1 MPATAVLDVQGL
13 RRRFG
18 STEAVAG
25 VDLRVAAGETVA
37 LLGPNGAGKSTTL
50 AMILGL
56 QSPTAGQVTVG
67 GRTPRQAVADGLVG
81 AMLQTGAG
89 SGLPSGTRV
98 GELVRFVASLYPAP
112 LSPPAVLRHAGLA
125 SLAERKLDRLSGGEL
140 QRVRFALA
148 ICADPRLLILD
159 EPTVGLD
166 VPSQRSFWETVRAFG
181 AGGCAVLFATHY
193 LAEAAETA
201 GRVVVLHK
209 GYVVADGTV
218 DEIRRTVTIRR
229 VRFRAPGTDAGV
241 LRAPVFP
248 SWLQDIAKVLPT
260 YRLADLGRA
269 AVTGHA
275 LNPADI
281 AVPVAWTLLFGV
293 IAAWRYRGDQQRLIG

>member
-1 MPATAVLDVQGL
+1 MRPVPAPAMLDVQGL

-56 QSPTAGQVTVG
+56 LPATAGKVTID

-81 AMLQTGAG
+81 ALLQSGAG

-98 GELVRFVASLYPAP
+98 GELVGFVASLYPAP
-112 LSPPAVLRHAGLA
+112 LAPTAVLRHAGLT
-125 SLAERKLDRLSGGEL
+125 SLAGQRLGRLSGGER

-148 ICADPRLLILD
+148 ICANPRLLILD

-166 VPSQRSFWETVRAFG
+166 VPSRRAFWATVRAF
-181 AGGCAVLFATHY
+181 AAEGCAVLFATHY

-209 GYVVADGTV
+209 GRVAVDGTV
-218 DEIRRTVTIRR
+218 DEIRRTVAIRT
-229 VRFRAPGTDAGV
+229 VRFRAPGAGPGA
-241 LRAPVFP
+241 LRALPAVEQVR
-248 SWLQDIAKVLPT
+248 QDGDVISLDSIDADATVRGLVGSGTPFT
-260 YRLADLGRA
+260 DLEVTSAGLEDAFLALTSEEYA
-269 AVTGHA
+269 
-275 LNPADI
+275 
-281 AVPVAWTLLFGV
+281 
-293 IAAWRYRGDQQRLIG
+293 

>member
-1 MPATAVLDVQGL
+1 MTMPATTILDVQGL

-56 QSPTAGQVTVG
+56 LPATAGQVTID
-67 GRTPRQAVADGLVG
+67 GRTPRQAVADGKVG
-81 AMLQTGAG
+81 ALLQSGAG

-98 GELVRFVASLYPAP
+98 GELVGFVASLYPAP
-112 LSPPAVLRHAGLA
+112 LAPLDVLRHARLT
-125 SLAERKLDRLSGGEL
+125 SLAGHRLDRLSGGEL

-166 VPSQRSFWETVRAFG
+166 VPSRRAFWETVRAF
-181 AGGCAVLFATHY
+181 AAEGCAVLFATHY

-209 GYVVADGTV
+209 GRVAADGTV
-218 DEIRRTVTIRR
+218 DEIRRTVAIRT
-229 VRFRAPGTDAGV
+229 VRFRAPDAGPGTLRALPAVEQVRQDGDVISLDSTDADATVRGLV
-241 LRAPVFP
+241 GSGTPFTDLEVTSAGLEDAF
-248 SWLQDIAKVLPT
+248 
-260 YRLADLGRA
+260 LALTSEEYA
-269 AVTGHA
+269 
-275 LNPADI
+275 
-281 AVPVAWTLLFGV
+281 
-293 IAAWRYRGDQQRLIG
+293 

>member
-56 QSPTAGQVTVG
+56 LSPTAGKVTVG
-67 GRTPRQAVADGLVG
+67 GRTPRQAVAGGLVG
-81 AMLQTGAG
+81 ALLQSGAG
-89 SGLPSGTRV
+89 SGLPPGTRV

-112 LSPPAVLRHAGLA
+112 LSSPAVLRHAGLA
-125 SLAERKLDRLSGGEL
+125 SLAGRRVDRLSGGEL

-159 EPTVGLD
+159 EPTVGFD
-166 VPSQRSFWETVRAFG
+166 VPAQRSFWETVRAF
-181 AGGCAVLFATHY
+181 AAEGCAVLFATHY
-193 LAEAAETA
+193 LAEAAESA
-201 GRVVVLHK
+201 GRVVVLHQ
-209 GYVVADGTV
+209 GHVVADGTV
-218 DEIRRTVTIRR
+218 DEIRRTVAIRR
-229 VRFRAPGTDAGV
+229 VRFRAPDTETGA
-241 LRAPVFP
+241 LRA
-248 SWLQDIAKVLPT
+248 LPAVQEVRQADGVISLDST
-260 YRLADLGRA
+260 DSDATVRGLVRSGATFTDLEVTSAGLADAFL
-269 AVTGHA
+269 A
-275 LNPADI
+275 LTCEEPA
-281 AVPVAWTLLFGV
+281 
-293 IAAWRYRGDQQRLIG
+293 

>member
-1 MPATAVLDVQGL
+1 MPTMAILDAQGL

-56 QSPTAGQVTVG
+56 LSPTAG
-67 GRTPRQAVADGLVG
+67 QAVADGLVG
-81 AMLQTGAG
+81 AMLQSGAG
-89 SGLPSGTRV
+89 SGLPSRTRV
-98 GELVRFVASLYPAP
+98 GELIRFVASLYPAP
-112 LSPPAVLRHAGLA
+112 LPVPAVLQHAGLT
-125 SLAERKLDRLSGGEL
+125 SLAGRLVDRLSGGEL

-166 VPSQRSFWETVRAFG
+166 VPSQRSFWETVRAF
-181 AGGCAVLFATHY
+181 AAEGCAVLFATHY

-201 GRVVVLHK
+201 GRVVVLHR
-209 GYVVADGTV
+209 GHVVADGTV
-218 DEIRRTVTIRR
+218 DEIRRTATRR
-229 VRFRAPGTDAGV
+229 VRFRAPDADAGA
-241 LRAPVFP
+241 LRA
-248 SWLQDIAKVLPT
+248 LPAVQQVQQADGVISLDST
-260 YRLADLGRA
+260 DSDATVRGLVRSGATFTDLEVTSAGLADAFL
-269 AVTGHA
+269 A
-275 LNPADI
+275 LTREEPA
-281 AVPVAWTLLFGV
+281 
-293 IAAWRYRGDQQRLIG
+293 

>member
-1 MPATAVLDVQGL
+1 MSTTAILDVQGL

-25 VDLRVAAGETVA
+25 VDLHVTAGETVA

-56 QSPTAGQVTVG
+56 LSPTAGQVTVG
-67 GRTPRQAVADGLVG
+67 GRAPRQAVAGGLVG
-81 AMLQTGAG
+81 AMLQSGAG

-98 GELVRFVASLYPAP
+98 GELVSFVASLYRAP
-112 LSPPAVLRHAGLA
+112 LSPAAVLRHAGLV
-125 SLAERKLDRLSGGEL
+125 SLAGHSLHRLSGGEL

-159 EPTVGLD
+159 EPTVGFD
-166 VPSQRSFWETVRAFG
+166 VPAQRSFWETVRAFA

-201 GRVVVLHK
+201 GRVVVLHQ
-209 GYVVADGTV
+209 GHVAADGTV
-218 DEIRRTVTIRR
+218 DEIRRTVAIRT
-229 VRFRAPGTDAGV
+229 VRFRAPDAGPGALRALPAVEQVRQDGDVISLDSTDADATVRGLV
-241 LRAPVFP
+241 GSGTAFTDLEVTSAGLEDAF
-248 SWLQDIAKVLPT
+248 
-260 YRLADLGRA
+260 LALTSEEYA
-269 AVTGHA
+269 
-275 LNPADI
+275 
-281 AVPVAWTLLFGV
+281 
-293 IAAWRYRGDQQRLIG
+293 

>member
-1 MPATAVLDVQGL
+1 MTMPATILDVQGL

-56 QSPTAGQVTVG
+56 LPATAGQVTID

-81 AMLQTGAG
+81 ALLQSGAG

-98 GELVRFVASLYPAP
+98 GELVGFVASLYPAP
-112 LSPPAVLRHAGLA
+112 LAPPAVLRHAGLA
-125 SLAERKLDRLSGGEL
+125 SLAGHRLHRLSGGER

-148 ICADPRLLILD
+148 ICGDPRLLILD

-166 VPSQRSFWETVRAFG
+166 VPSRRAFWKTVRAF
-181 AGGCAVLFATHY
+181 AAEGCAVLFATHY
-193 LAEAAETA
+193 LAEAAESA

-209 GYVVADGTV
+209 GHVAADGTV
-218 DEIRRTVTIRR
+218 DEIRRTVAIRT
-229 VRFRAPGTDAGV
+229 VRFRAPDAGPGAPRALRALPAVEQVRQDGYVISLDSTDADATVRGLV
-241 LRAPVFP
+241 GSGTAF
-248 SWLQDIAKVLPT
+248 T
-260 YRLADLGRA
+260 DLE
-269 AVTGHA
+269 VTGAGLEDAFLA
-275 LNPADI
+275 LTSEEYA
-281 AVPVAWTLLFGV
+281 
-293 IAAWRYRGDQQRLIG
+293 

>member
-1 MPATAVLDVQGL
+1 MPAASILDVQGL

-56 QSPTAGQVTVG
+56 LPATAGQVTID
-67 GRTPRQAVADGLVG
+67 GRTPRQAVAGGLVG
-81 AMLQTGAG
+81 ALLQSGAG
-89 SGLPSGTRV
+89 SGLPSGTQV
-98 GELVRFVASLYPAP
+98 GELVGFVASLYPAP
-112 LSPPAVLRHAGLA
+112 LAPPAVLRHAGLT
-125 SLAERKLDRLSGGEL
+125 SLAGHRLDRLSGGER

-166 VPSQRSFWETVRAFG
+166 VPSRRAFWATVRAF
-181 AGGCAVLFATHY
+181 AAEGCAVLFATHY

-209 GYVVADGTV
+209 GHVAADGTV
-218 DEIRRTVTIRR
+218 DEIRRTVATRT
-229 VRFRAPGTDAGV
+229 VRFRAPDAGPGALRALPAVEQVRQDGDVISLDSTDADATVRGLV
-241 LRAPVFP
+241 GSGTAF
-248 SWLQDIAKVLPT
+248 T
-260 YRLADLGRA
+260 DLE
-269 AVTGHA
+269 VTGAGLEDAFLA
-275 LNPADI
+275 LTSEECA
-281 AVPVAWTLLFGV
+281 
-293 IAAWRYRGDQQRLIG
+293 

>member
-1 MPATAVLDVQGL
+1 MPATILDVQGL

-56 QSPTAGQVTVG
+56 LPATDGQVTID
-67 GRTPRQAVADGLVG
+67 GRAPRQAVADGLVG
-81 AMLQTGAG
+81 ALLQSGAG

-98 GELVRFVASLYPAP
+98 GELVGFVASLYPAP
-112 LSPPAVLRHAGLA
+112 LAPPAVLRHAGLA
-125 SLAERKLDRLSGGEL
+125 SLAGHRLHRLSGGER

-148 ICADPRLLILD
+148 ICGDPRLLILD

-166 VPSQRSFWETVRAFG
+166 VPSRRAFWKTVRAF
-181 AGGCAVLFATHY
+181 AAEGCAVLFATHY

-209 GYVVADGTV
+209 GHVAADGTV
-218 DEIRRTVTIRR
+218 DEIRRTVAIRT
-229 VRFRAPGTDAGV
+229 VRFRAADAGPGAQRALRALPAVEQVRQDGYVISLDSTDADATVRGLV
-241 LRAPVFP
+241 GSGTAF
-248 SWLQDIAKVLPT
+248 T
-260 YRLADLGRA
+260 DLE
-269 AVTGHA
+269 VTGAGLEDAFLA
-275 LNPADI
+275 LTSEEYA
-281 AVPVAWTLLFGV
+281 
-293 IAAWRYRGDQQRLIG
+293 

>member
-1 MPATAVLDVQGL
+1 MPATAILAVQGL

-18 STEAVAG
+18 ATEAVAG

-56 QSPTAGQVTVG
+56 LSPTAGQVTVC

-81 AMLQTGAG
+81 ALLQSGAG
-89 SGLPSGTRV
+89 SGLPAGTRV
-98 GELVRFVASLYPAP
+98 GELVGFVASLYPAP
-112 LSPPAVLRHAGLA
+112 LARPAVLRHAGLT
-125 SLAERKLDRLSGGEL
+125 SLAGRRVDRLSGGEL

-166 VPSQRSFWETVRAFG
+166 VPSQRSFWETVRAF
-181 AGGCAVLFATHY
+181 AAEGCAVLFATHY

-201 GRVVVLHK
+201 GRVIVLHQ
-209 GYVVADGTV
+209 GHVAADGTV
-218 DEIRRTVTIRR
+218 DEIRRTVAIRR
-229 VRFRAPGTDAGV
+229 VRFRAADTDAGT
-241 LRAPVFP
+241 LRA
-248 SWLQDIAKVLPT
+248 LP
-260 YRLADLGRA
+260 
-269 AVTGHA
+269 AVQQVRQEG
-275 LNPADI
+275 
-281 AVPVAWTLLFGV
+281 GV
-293 IAAWRYRGDQQRLIG
+293 ISLDSTDADATVRGLVRSGAAFTDLEVTSAGLEDAFLALTSEEYA

>member
-1 MPATAVLDVQGL
+1 MPTMAILDAQGL

-56 QSPTAGQVTVG
+56 LSPTAGQVTVG
-67 GRTPRQAVADGLVG
+67 GRAPRQAVADGLVG
-81 AMLQTGAG
+81 AMLQSGAG
-89 SGLPSGTRV
+89 SGLPSRTRV
-98 GELVRFVASLYPAP
+98 GELIRFVASLYPAP
-112 LSPPAVLRHAGLA
+112 LPVPAVLQHAGLT
-125 SLAERKLDRLSGGEL
+125 SLAGRLVDRLSGGEL

-166 VPSQRSFWETVRAFG
+166 VPSQRSFWETVRAF
-181 AGGCAVLFATHY
+181 AAEGCAVLFATHY

-201 GRVVVLHK
+201 GRVVVLHR
-209 GYVVADGTV
+209 GHVVADGTV
-218 DEIRRTVTIRR
+218 DEIRRTATRR
-229 VRFRAPGTDAGV
+229 VRFRAPDANAGA
-241 LRAPVFP
+241 LRA
-248 SWLQDIAKVLPT
+248 LPAVQQVRQADGVISLDST
-260 YRLADLGRA
+260 DSDATVRGLVRSGASFTDLEVTSAGLADAFL
-269 AVTGHA
+269 A
-275 LNPADI
+275 LTREEPA
-281 AVPVAWTLLFGV
+281 
-293 IAAWRYRGDQQRLIG
+293 

>member
-1 MPATAVLDVQGL
+1 MPTTAILDVQGL

-18 STEAVAG
+18 ATEAVAG

-56 QSPTAGQVTVG
+56 LSPTAGQVTVG
-67 GRTPRQAVADGLVG
+67 GRTPRRAVADGLVG
-81 AMLQTGAG
+81 AMLQSGAG
-89 SGLPSGTRV
+89 SGLPWGTRV
-98 GELVRFVASLYPAP
+98 GELVRFAASLYPAP
-112 LSPPAVLRHAGLA
+112 LAPPAVLRHAGLA
-125 SLAERKLDRLSGGEL
+125 SLAGRKVHGLSGGEL

-166 VPSQRSFWETVRAFG
+166 VPSQRSFWETVRAF
-181 AGGCAVLFATHY
+181 AAEGCAVLFATHY

-209 GYVVADGTV
+209 GNVVADGTV
-218 DEIRRTVTIRR
+218 DEIRRRAGIRR
-229 VRFRAPGTDAGV
+229 VRFRAPDTDAGA
-241 LRAPVFP
+241 LRA
-248 SWLQDIAKVLPT
+248 LPAVQQL
-260 YRLADLGRA
+260 RLAG
-269 AVTGHA
+269 
-275 LNPADI
+275 
-281 AVPVAWTLLFGV
+281 GV
-293 IAAWRYRGDQQRLIG
+293 ISLDSTDSDATVRGLVGSGTTFTDLEVTSAGLEDAFLALTCEEPA